1 MNSTENSSE
10 SSLDEANTIS
20 YRDYYRKNYN
30 VIIQDTRQPLLKV
43 VGKTMKRLDK
53 NKEFKEETEYI
64 YLIPELV
71 SLTGLTDAQHS
82 SKDTLRD
89 IAPFTKLTPKQRI

>member
-53 NKEFKEETEYI
+53 NKEFKEET
-64 YLIPELV
+64 
-71 SLTGLTDAQHS
+71 
-82 SKDTLRD
+82 
-89 IAPFTKLTPKQRI
+89 